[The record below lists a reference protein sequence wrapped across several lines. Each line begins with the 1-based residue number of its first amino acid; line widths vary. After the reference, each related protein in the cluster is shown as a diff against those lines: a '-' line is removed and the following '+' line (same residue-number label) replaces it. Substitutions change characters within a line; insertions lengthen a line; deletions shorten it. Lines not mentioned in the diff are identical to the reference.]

1 LSAGHSKKPLAQ
13 KLGIAQ
19 GKRVAFLHAPGGYRA
34 SLGTLPRAVTVARG
48 PDDGLDLIQIFA
60 KDRATLEREFPPLK
74 RSIKRDGMIW
84 VSWPK
89 HSSGLQTDLDEGAVR
104 LLGLQN
110 GMVDVKTCAI
120 DDTWSGLKFVVRL
133 KDRD

>member
-1 LSAGHSKKPLAQ
+1 MSAGYSKNRLAQ

-19 GKRVAFLHAPGGYRA
+19 GKRVAFLHAPRGYKA
-34 SLGTLPRAVTVARG
+34 SLGTLPRGVTVARG

-60 KDRATLEREFPPLK
+60 EDRATLEREFLPLK

-89 HSSGLQTDLDEGAVR
+89 RSSGLQTDLDEGAVR
-104 LLGLQN
+104 LQGLQN
-110 GMVDVKTCAI
+110 GMVDVKICAI
-120 DDTWSGLKFVVRL
+120 DDTWSGLKFVLRL
-133 KDRD
+133 KDRE